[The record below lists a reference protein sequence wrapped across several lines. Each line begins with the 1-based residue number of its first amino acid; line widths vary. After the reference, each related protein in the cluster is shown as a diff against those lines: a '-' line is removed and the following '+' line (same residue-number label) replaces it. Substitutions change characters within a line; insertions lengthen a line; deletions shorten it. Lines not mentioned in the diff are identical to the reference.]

1 MKTFEVTK
9 VITIIQ
15 RVTIEATDWESAEEQ
30 ALLTTTMFKLISIGE
45 CSAALWGFALLCII
59 TSLIY

>member
-1 MKTFEVTK
+1 MKTFQVTK

-30 ALLTTTMFKLISIGE
+30 ALLADTRFEDIDYRESIE
-45 CSAALWGFALLCII
+45 AEE
-59 TSLIY
+59 TS

>member
-1 MKTFEVTK
+1 VLYQKRGNTVKTFEVTK

-30 ALLTTTMFKLISIGE
+30 ALLTDTRFEDIDYRESIE
-45 CSAALWGFALLCII
+45 AEE
-59 TSLIY
+59 TS

>member
-15 RVTIEATDWESAEEQ
+15 RVTIEATDWRKHHERS
-30 ALLTTTMFKLISIGE
+30 
-45 CSAALWGFALLCII
+45 
-59 TSLIY
+59 

>member
-9 VITIIQ
+9 VIRIVQ

-30 ALLTTTMFKLISIGE
+30 ALLPHTRFEDVDYHESIE
-45 CSAALWGFALLCII
+45 AEE
-59 TSLIY
+59 TS